1 MLFGWVGRINKWMIW
16 NDLLSYNSD
25 KMRNLKIVVTGVCG
39 RIAYSLF
46 SPLCNGFVFGNDVEI
61 DLRLVEVASKK
72 QELSILK
79 EELDD
84 CCFLNVVKI
93 TTFTDED
100 EEKPYQDAD
109 VAIFLGGMPRKPGM
123 DRNDVYETNA

>member
-1 MLFGWVGRINKWMIW
+1 
-16 NDLLSYNSD
+16 
-25 KMRNLKIVVTGVCG
+25 MRNLKIVVTGVCG

-46 SPLCNGFVFGNDVEI
+46 NPLCNGFVFGNEVEI

-72 QELSILK
+72 QELSILR

-84 CCFLNVVKI
+84 CCYLNVVKI
-93 TTFTDED
+93 STYTDED
-100 EEKPYQDAD
+100 KEKPYEDAD